1 MVNKFGKK
9 IQKNGLDDYLLILR
23 HTHHNQIMFQKIK
36 KVSEQKFLHVLILLS
51 ISILLSSLIENVY
64 GHGVGSEI
72 FPPVDLNDKQVSLEV
87 SSSTNNPDKN
97 DNQQISISLINFK
110 SKITLRDVT
119 FLVKSSHGEKF
130 LFEKEFQ
137 SDNGFLVFNF
147 ISENTESIQIQE
159 EKEGNFFASLLGLD
173 SRLINIKGPKLS
185 DGGLYKFDITILT
198 ADGYSKKLDIPLTFK
213 AGISVAQVSKHEINH
228 PVFGPQVID
237 VVTYYDGIKNFQY
250 NIESKEISFS
260 MPFEWSL
267 ETINQTSVVHKEL
280 VIPKT
285 FGDLLVSGFSMYVN
299 DIKLSDDIIT
309 IDDFFSEERV
319 VHFIISQKEL
329 QNIYNNHTI
338 KNGMTFLIKPNS
350 DDIQLS
356 SVTSNGQF
364 RILVSWEP
372 ENLQSNSKARIYF
385 DITDIFLKN
394 RPMAV
399 NYDFSITQN
408 DKIIF
413 KQNGIS
419 SDSKDKHNIAEFIIP
434 DDISGIVQ
442 LNFQNLG
449 DNNLANTSIPII
461 INNLTHEN
469 YDISIPEWIKNNA
482 KWWSDGQIDDSS
494 FIQGIQYLI
503 QEKIMKIPSTT
514 QGTGTGSNQIP
525 SWIKNNAGW
534 WADGSIDDKTFVQ
547 GIQFLI
553 QNRILHV

>member
-1 MVNKFGKK
+1 M
-9 IQKNGLDDYLLILR
+9 LI
-23 HTHHNQIMFQKIK
+23 
-36 KVSEQKFLHVLILLS
+36 
-51 ISILLSSLIENVY
+51 SSSTITVY

-72 FPPVDLNDKQVSLEV
+72 FPPVDLNGKQVSLEV
-87 SSSTNNPDKN
+87 SSSVNNPDKN
-97 DNQQISISLINFK
+97 DDQQISISLIDFK

-119 FLVKSSHGEKF
+119 FLIKSSHGEKF

-159 EKEGNFFASLLGLD
+159 QKEGNFFASLLGFD

-198 ADGYSKKLDIPLTFK
+198 ADGYSKKLDVPLTFK

-228 PVFGPQVID
+228 PIFGPQEIN
-237 VVTYYDGIKNFQY
+237 VVTYYDEIKNFQY
-250 NIESKEISFS
+250 DIKSKEISFS

-267 ETINQTSVVHKEL
+267 ENINQTSVVHEEL

-299 DIKLSDDIIT
+299 DIKLSDEIVT

-338 KNGMTFLIKPNS
+338 QNGMNFLIKPNS

-364 RILVSWEP
+364 RIFVSWEP
-372 ENLQSNSKARIYF
+372 KNLQSNSKTTIYF
-385 DITDIFLKN
+385 DVIDVFLKN
-394 RPMAV
+394 RPIAV

-408 DKIIF
+408 EKIIF
-413 KQNGIS
+413 EQSGIS
-419 SDSKDKHNIAEFIIP
+419 SDSKDKHNIAEFTIP
-434 DDISGIVQ
+434 RDISGIVQ
-442 LNFQNLG
+442 LNFKNLG
-449 DNNLANTSIPII
+449 DNNLANTSIPIV
-461 INNLTHEN
+461 INNPLNEKN
-469 YDISIPEWIKNNA
+469 YISIPEWIRNNA
-482 KWWSDGQIDDSS
+482 KWWSEEQIDDNA
-494 FIQGIQYLI
+494 FVQGIQYLI
-503 QEKIMKIPSTT
+503 KEGIMKIPSTT
-514 QGTGTGSNQIP
+514 QGTGPGSNQIP

-534 WADGSIDDKTFVQ
+534 WADGQIDDDTFVQ
-547 GIQFLI
+547 GLQFLI
-553 QNRILHV
+553 KNNILRV